1 MTNYL
6 DIERLASLTRSKRGK
21 RGLKEVAREAGI
33 SSPSAIFRVE
43 EGKIPNMATFQA
55 LCVWL
60 NMPPAD
66 LVENYSPGE
75 KLLGETHAVGER
87 SETCR
92 QTETAPFGKAS
103 PTARFHPLH
112 SREREQ
118 TTFAVKSFET
128 ATRLTGEEMSELL
141 GIDPEVRR
149 SSLGTELAI
158 RVLNGLR
165 ERGLSGQWYWCKYEQ
180 IYLKRSEYLI
190 DVLERRDP

>member
-6 DIERLASLTRSKRGK
+6 DIERLASLTRSKRSK

-60 NMPPAD
+60 NISPTD

-75 KLLGETHAVGER
+75 KL
-87 SETCR
+87 
-92 QTETAPFGKAS
+92 
-103 PTARFHPLH
+103 H

-118 TTFAVKSFET
+118 NTFVVKNFET
-128 ATRLTGEEMSELL
+128 ATRLTGEEMSTLL
-141 GIDPEVRR
+141 GIDRAVQIDD
-149 SSLGTELAI
+149 SGTEQLAI
-158 RVLNGLR
+158 QVLKRLN
-165 ERGLSGQWYWCKYEQ
+165 ERGLSEQWYWCKYEQ
-180 IYLKRSEYLI
+180 CYLKRSEYPI
-190 DVLERRDP
+190 RNVLEHCIR

>member
-43 EGKIPNMATFQA
+43 NSKVPDLATFQA
-55 LCVWL
+55 LCDWL
-60 NMPPAD
+60 NMPPTD

-75 KLLGETHAVGER
+75 KLLGETHAE
-87 SETCR
+87 ET
-92 QTETAPFGKAS
+92 S
-103 PTARFHPLH
+103 ARFHPLH

-118 TTFAVKSFET
+118 TTFAVKNFET

-180 IYLKRSEYLI
+180 IYLKRSEYPI

>member
-6 DIERLASLTRSKRGK
+6 DIERLASLTRSKRGE

-60 NMPPAD
+60 NIPPTD

-75 KLLGETHAVGER
+75 KL
-87 SETCR
+87 
-92 QTETAPFGKAS
+92 
-103 PTARFHPLH
+103 H

-118 TTFAVKSFET
+118 NTFVVKNFET
-128 ATRLTGEEMSELL
+128 ATRLTGEEMSTLL
-141 GIDPEVRR
+141 GIDPEFRR
-149 SSLGTELAI
+149 SSLGIELSI
-158 RVLNGLR
+158 QVSNKLN

-180 IYLKRSEYLI
+180 IYLKQSEYPI
-190 DVLERRDP
+190 RNVLEHCIR

>member
-6 DIERLASLTRSKRGK
+6 DIERLASLTRSKRGE

-33 SSPSAIFRVE
+33 SSPSAIFRIE

-60 NMPPAD
+60 NIPPTD

-75 KLLGETHAVGER
+75 KLLGETHAE
-87 SETCR
+87 ET
-92 QTETAPFGKAS
+92 S
-103 PTARFHPLH
+103 ARFHPLH

-118 TTFAVKSFET
+118 NTFIVENFET
-128 ATRLTGEEMSELL
+128 ATRLTGEEMSTLL
-141 GIDPEVRR
+141 GIDPECRR
-149 SSLGTELAI
+149 SSLGIELSI
-158 RVLNGLR
+158 QVSNKLN

-180 IYLKRSEYLI
+180 IYLKRSEYPI
-190 DVLERRDP
+190 RNVLEHCIR

>member
-6 DIERLASLTRSKRGK
+6 DIERLASLTRSKRGE

-43 EGKIPNMATFQA
+43 EGKIPDMATFQA

-60 NMPPAD
+60 NIPPTD

-75 KLLGETHAVGER
+75 KLLGETHAVGEDVP
-87 SETCR
+87 
-92 QTETAPFGKAS
+92 QAVAS
-103 PTARFHPLH
+103 AQFHPLH

-118 TTFAVKSFET
+118 NTFVVKNFET
-128 ATRLTGEEMSELL
+128 ATRLTGEEMSTLL
-141 GIDPEVRR
+141 GIDPEFRR
-149 SSLGTELAI
+149 SSLGIELSI
-158 RVLNGLR
+158 QISNKLN

-180 IYLKRSEYLI
+180 IYLKQSEYPI
-190 DVLERRDP
+190 RNVLEHCIR